1 MTDQEKTKKIKT
13 KQSKPTKKQRTLHS
27 NHPFPPQA
35 YVFFPNQKKHR
46 GAAKNQTK
54 TTQRQRTVRHG
65 VFVFV
70 LGDSCGD
77 TGGDTGGRL
86 GI

>member
-1 MTDQEKTKKIKT
+1 MTKKKQKQSKQKIKT
-13 KQSKPTKKQRTLHS
+13 TNGLFID

-35 YVFFPNQKKHR
+35 SVFFFPNQKKHR
-46 GAAKNQTK
+46 GAAENQTK